1 MSDSDTSVDDKVVD
15 SDSNTT
21 IIFDPVFGNIV
32 DVCEYLS
39 ADHESYAVVHEEI
52 DTGHLRIVYEL
63 DPFVRLLWV
72 FRAVDSAVWGDA
84 MWLDNEDVIDVSEM
98 IGEEEVGTLLVT
110 EFVSGRHVLKFLTHD
125 SDVNEWRV
133 YLMLHED
140 VSEDSESISDESE
153 IDTDDVEEPLLDED
167 VSL

>member
-1 MSDSDTSVDDKVVD
+1 MSDLDTSVDDEVVD
-15 SDSNTT
+15 SGSNTT
-21 IIFDPVFGNIV
+21 IVFDPVFGNIV
-32 DVCEYLS
+32 NVRDYLS
-39 ADHESYAVVHEEI
+39 ADHESYAVVQEEI
-52 DTGHLRIVYEL
+52 GTSHVSLVYVL

-84 MWLDNEDVIDVSEM
+84 MWLNNEDVIDVAKM

-110 EFVSGRHVLKFLTHD
+110 EFVNGRHVLKFLTHD

-133 YLMLHED
+133 YLILHED
-140 VSEDSESISDESE
+140 VLEDSDSISDESE
-153 IDTDDVEEPLLDED
+153 INTEGVEEPPLDED